1 MAIRGGSRTSS
12 FSDVLPA
19 SQVLVHTPV
28 TAVEV
33 NVIHE
38 PDIHGAGLTFE
49 ESRVI
54 PPSAFPTLVTFK
66 SKVGASASEPPSN
79 EYFATVRRRKAKNIQ
94 ASIAGLVKYA
104 ERDDFTAWT
113 FPVIQQ
119 IKGLLDFLLDAEREG
134 NTREILRQLR
144 DSFMNEGWN
153 NYRREE
159 ARILACKI
167 LANLASAEEILPEHV
182 NAAFDRLI
190 GVGLG
195 QVPAFAFAPEADDEV
210 TDGEEEEVLD

>member
-66 SKVGASASEPPSN
+66 SKVGASGSKPPSN

-94 ASIAGLVKYA
+94 ASIAGLVIH
-104 ERDDFTAWT
+104 RLGQRLVIDRRSVFQTAQL
-113 FPVIQQ
+113 PVIGQ
-119 IKGLLDFLLDAEREG
+119 IAQPLDAG
-134 NTREILRQLR
+134 GPILR
-144 DSFMNEGWN
+144 
-153 NYRREE
+153 
-159 ARILACKI
+159 
-167 LANLASAEEILPEHV
+167 
-182 NAAFDRLI
+182 
-190 GVGLG
+190 VGL
-195 QVPAFAFAPEADDEV
+195 PAHCYSSARCSDSASRETAV
-210 TDGEEEEVLD
+210 